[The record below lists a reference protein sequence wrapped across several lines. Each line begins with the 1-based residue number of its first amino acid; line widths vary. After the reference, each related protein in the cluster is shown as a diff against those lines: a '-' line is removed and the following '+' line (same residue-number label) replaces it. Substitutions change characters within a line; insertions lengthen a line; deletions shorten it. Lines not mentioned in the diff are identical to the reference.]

1 MNRTTVAAPVQST
14 ATVATVPAGMTAAA
28 MATWVAY
35 VMVMDTA
42 RVVSLALADAL
53 ERYLRKDTFATFDA
67 ACNAADRYRG
77 AMLEAQPYHFG
88 VMPIF
93 HSGFVINDTPEQLL
107 AMMRELR
114 GSEKPLVIVQGNR
127 AWSAMHY
134 ADNGI
139 AGYFAGEVKA
149 MTRFGSPRRTVSNM
163 VALAA

>member
-1 MNRTTVAAPVQST
+1 MSNATSAKSTVNT
-14 ATVATVPAGMTAAA
+14 LPAGMTAAA
-28 MATWVAY
+28 IATWVAY
-35 VMVMDTA
+35 VMTMDAA
-42 RVVSLALADAL
+42 RVVCLALADAL

-77 AMLEAQPYHFG
+77 AMIEAHPYHFG
-88 VMPIF
+88 AMPIF

-107 AMMRELR
+107 AMVRELR

-127 AWSAMHY
+127 AWSVMYY

-149 MTRFGSPRRTVSNM
+149 MTQFGSPRRAVSGM